1 MKTMFKTSLALWIMM
16 GLVSACSKK
25 NEVVQSEAV
34 VQALSKSVFN
44 PGESVSPAGTLALL
58 SEPLF
63 LGTDGGY
70 IAPPDQS
77 SGSTGSTGEGG
88 YIPAPGGSTSGGQTD
103 TGAIPQTVDNG
114 AGSSDTGAIPQ
125 TVDNG
130 TGSIDTGAVPQT
142 VDNGTGSIDTGA
154 VPQTVDNGT
163 GSIDTGAVPQT
174 VVDNGASSSD
184 TGAIPQ
190 TVDNGTGSIDTG
202 AVPQTVVDN
211 GASSSDTGAI
221 PQTVVDNGVGS
232 SDTGAIPQTVDSGTG
247 SIDTGAIPQTV
258 VDNGAGS
265 SDTGA
270 VPQTVVD
277 NGTGS
282 IDTGAI
288 PQTVVDNGASS
299 SDTGAVPPPVVPGTV
314 AVDDSGHIINS
325 APGGTSSG
333 GTDSG
338 GTDSGSS
345 SASSSGSQSSSCPNS
360 GVKPSCGCTPKP
372 TTPNYQLKF
381 QLRRACSIKRSNSK
395 SLFFEEAKN
404 PIFTIEAVNNSG
416 FLAMPGFYRGSKAFS
431 LVSAP
436 LKGVDLM
443 KGKYS
448 GLTSVAL
455 AAFKKSKGLFW
466 GSTYLD
472 IKVCEDSNKN
482 GFCYDEPAANQLAI
496 DVPDL
501 KAGSIP
507 RSLQINVFSG
517 RSLSKAEN
525 PRFCEAQYSP
535 LVMDLSGNGFDFIG
549 PETGV
554 SFDIDD
560 SGSPIPTGWIY
571 SKDDALLVRDINAN
585 RKIDSGAELFGNAT
599 RVSSGQR
606 AINGFEALRALDT
619 DANGFITSK
628 DKAWTE
634 LKLWIDVNH
643 DGVSQQRE
651 LMSLDRVG
659 IESISLAYA
668 SVMEVDQFGNQTR
681 ERSTFVRR
689 VRSKRYVMTVSDV
702 WFNSFVSE

>member
-58 SEPLF
+58 SEPLS

-88 YIPAPGGSTSGGQTD
+88 YIPAPGGSPSGGQTD
-103 TGAIPQTVDNG
+103 TGAV
-114 AGSSDTGAIPQ
+114 
-125 TVDNG
+125 
-130 TGSIDTGAVPQT
+130 
-142 VDNGTGSIDTGA
+142 
-154 VPQTVDNGT
+154 
-163 GSIDTGAVPQT
+163 
-174 VVDNGASSSD
+174 
-184 TGAIPQ
+184 
-190 TVDNGTGSIDTG
+190 
-202 AVPQTVVDN
+202 
-211 GASSSDTGAI
+211 
-221 PQTVVDNGVGS
+221 
-232 SDTGAIPQTVDSGTG
+232 
-247 SIDTGAIPQTV
+247 PQTV

-277 NGTGS
+277 NGAG
-282 IDTGAI
+282 
-288 PQTVVDNGASS
+288 S

-314 AVDDSGHIINS
+314 AVDDSGHIINP
-325 APGGTSSG
+325 APGGTSSV

-338 GTDSGSS
+338 
-345 SASSSGSQSSSCPNS
+345 GSQSSSCPNS

-443 KGKYS
+443 KGKYF

-606 AINGFEALRALDT
+606 AINGFEALRVLDS

>member
-1 MKTMFKTSLALWIMM
+1 MKTIIKTSLALWIIM
-16 GLVSACSKK
+16 GLVSACSQKS
-25 NEVVQSEAV
+25 EVVQSEAV

-58 SEPLF
+58 SEPLP

-103 TGAIPQTVDNG
+103 TGAV
-114 AGSSDTGAIPQ
+114 
-125 TVDNG
+125 
-130 TGSIDTGAVPQT
+130 
-142 VDNGTGSIDTGA
+142 
-154 VPQTVDNGT
+154 
-163 GSIDTGAVPQT
+163 
-174 VVDNGASSSD
+174 
-184 TGAIPQ
+184 
-190 TVDNGTGSIDTG
+190 
-202 AVPQTVVDN
+202 
-211 GASSSDTGAI
+211 
-221 PQTVVDNGVGS
+221 
-232 SDTGAIPQTVDSGTG
+232 
-247 SIDTGAIPQTV
+247 PQTV

-282 IDTGAI
+282 IDTGAV
-288 PQTVVDNGASS
+288 PQTVVDNGTGSI
-299 SDTGAVPPPVVPGTV
+299 DTGAVPPPVAPGTV
-314 AVDDSGHIINS
+314 AVDDSGHIINP
-325 APGGTSSG
+325 APGGTS
-333 GTDSG
+333 SG

-381 QLRRACSIKRSNSK
+381 QVRRACSIKRSNSK

-416 FLAMPGFYRGSKAFS
+416 FLAMPGFYHGSKAFS

-448 GLTSVAL
+448 GLTTVAL

-606 AINGFEALRALDT
+606 AINGFEALRALDS
-619 DANGFITSK
+619 DANGFITSR

-643 DGVSQQRE
+643 DGISQQRE
-651 LMSLDRVG
+651 LMSLDRAGV
-659 IESISLAYA
+659 ESISLGYA

>member
-1 MKTMFKTSLALWIMM
+1 M
-16 GLVSACSKK
+16 
-25 NEVVQSEAV
+25 
-34 VQALSKSVFN
+34 
-44 PGESVSPAGTLALL
+44 
-58 SEPLF
+58 
-63 LGTDGGY
+63 
-70 IAPPDQS
+70 
-77 SGSTGSTGEGG
+77 
-88 YIPAPGGSTSGGQTD
+88 
-103 TGAIPQTVDNG
+103 
-114 AGSSDTGAIPQ
+114 
-125 TVDNG
+125 
-130 TGSIDTGAVPQT
+130 
-142 VDNGTGSIDTGA
+142 
-154 VPQTVDNGT
+154 
-163 GSIDTGAVPQT
+163 
-174 VVDNGASSSD
+174 
-184 TGAIPQ
+184 
-190 TVDNGTGSIDTG
+190 
-202 AVPQTVVDN
+202 
-211 GASSSDTGAI
+211 
-221 PQTVVDNGVGS
+221 
-232 SDTGAIPQTVDSGTG
+232 
-247 SIDTGAIPQTV
+247 
-258 VDNGAGS
+258 
-265 SDTGA
+265 
-270 VPQTVVD
+270 
-277 NGTGS
+277 
-282 IDTGAI
+282 
-288 PQTVVDNGASS
+288 
-299 SDTGAVPPPVVPGTV
+299 
-314 AVDDSGHIINS
+314 AVDDSGHIINP
-325 APGGTSSG
+325 APGGTSSV

-338 GTDSGSS
+338 
-345 SASSSGSQSSSCPNS
+345 GSQSSSCPNS

-443 KGKYS
+443 KGKYF

-606 AINGFEALRALDT
+606 AINGFEALRVLDS

>member
-1 MKTMFKTSLALWIMM
+1 MKTIIKTSLALWIIM
-16 GLVSACSKK
+16 GLVSACSQKS
-25 NEVVQSEAV
+25 EVVQSEAV

-58 SEPLF
+58 SEPLP

-103 TGAIPQTVDNG
+103 TGAV
-114 AGSSDTGAIPQ
+114 
-125 TVDNG
+125 
-130 TGSIDTGAVPQT
+130 
-142 VDNGTGSIDTGA
+142 
-154 VPQTVDNGT
+154 
-163 GSIDTGAVPQT
+163 
-174 VVDNGASSSD
+174 
-184 TGAIPQ
+184 
-190 TVDNGTGSIDTG
+190 
-202 AVPQTVVDN
+202 
-211 GASSSDTGAI
+211 
-221 PQTVVDNGVGS
+221 
-232 SDTGAIPQTVDSGTG
+232 
-247 SIDTGAIPQTV
+247 PQTV

-277 NGTGS
+277 NGAGS
-282 IDTGAI
+282 SDTGAI
-288 PQTVVDNGASS
+288 PQTVVDNGAGS
-299 SDTGAVPPPVVPGTV
+299 SDTGAIPPVVDNGAGSSDTGAIPPVVDNGAGSSDTGAIPQTVVDNGTGSSDTGAIPPPVDPGTV
-314 AVDDSGHIINS
+314 AVDDSGHIINP
-325 APGGTSSG
+325 APGGTS
-333 GTDSG
+333 SG

-345 SASSSGSQSSSCPNS
+345 SASSSGSQSSSCPHS
-360 GVKPSCGCTPKP
+360 GVKPSCGCNSKP
-372 TTPNYQLKF
+372 STPNYQLKF

-416 FLAMPGFYRGSKAFS
+416 FLAMPGFYHGSKAFS

-448 GLTSVAL
+448 GLTTVAL
-455 AAFKKSKGLFW
+455 TAFKKSKGLFW

-606 AINGFEALRALDT
+606 AINGFEALRALDS
-619 DANGFITSK
+619 DANGFITSR

-643 DGVSQQRE
+643 DGISQQRE
-651 LMSLDRVG
+651 LMSLDRAGV
-659 IESISLAYA
+659 ESISLGYA